1 MLNNENVNIS
11 ELELQIAFKLK
22 LGFEKDFEDC
32 RHLYNVFKEYLNISL
47 LKKHISE
54 LKVENEAER
63 ILWKK
68 D

>member
-1 MLNNENVNIS
+1 MNNANVNIF

-22 LGFEKDFEDC
+22 LGSEKDFEDC